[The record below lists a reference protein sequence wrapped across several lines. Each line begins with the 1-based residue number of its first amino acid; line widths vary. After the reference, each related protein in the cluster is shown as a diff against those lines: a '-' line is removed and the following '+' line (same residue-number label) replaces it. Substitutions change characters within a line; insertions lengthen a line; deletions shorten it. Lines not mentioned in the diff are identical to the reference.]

1 MRLAL
6 MVHVIAGALALLVGT
21 VALVARKGQTLHRKS
36 GLLFVAVMLVMTSFG
51 ALIAAIE
58 PAAPAVNIPAAVMT
72 AYLVITS
79 LTTVRSLGSSRWLD
93 MGLMLLALVVGATE
107 LVWGFQAIASA
118 DGRKFGFP
126 SFPFFLFG
134 VIGML
139 GGVGDLRMIRS
150 GGLRGASRIARH
162 LWRMCLAL
170 WIAAA
175 SFFLGPR
182 ARVRAVLP
190 DVLVTTPVLVIP
202 VIAVIVVMLYWLWRV
217 RVRKAFAAGVHVHA
231 HEAI

>member
-1 MRLAL
+1 
-6 MVHVIAGALALLVGT
+6 
-21 VALVARKGQTLHRKS
+21 
-36 GLLFVAVMLVMTSFG
+36 
-51 ALIAAIE
+51 
-58 PAAPAVNIPAAVMT
+58 
-72 AYLVITS
+72 
-79 LTTVRSLGSSRWLD
+79 
-93 MGLMLLALVVGATE
+93 
-107 LVWGFQAIASA
+107 
-118 DGRKFGFP
+118 
-126 SFPFFLFG
+126 
-134 VIGML
+134 
-139 GGVGDLRMIRS
+139 
-150 GGLRGASRIARH
+150 
-162 LWRMCLAL
+162 MCLAL